1 MKKGLIVTLGL
12 MTVVFL
18 AACEKQ
24 PSNVDVVDNPDIV
37 VNVNWEDGG
46 ENIENGEIEN
56 IDNID
61 NGEINFVENGGVDN
75 WEVDNWEA
83 NIVETYAKT
92 SLTVDDLNEID
103 SVLFPIWYNYQV
115 YDSQTWD
122 PKDQWEYV
130 YPEDI
135 SHTLLLPIHA
145 TMANREIVSSAIEDG
160 MIYTLANVELQDWS
174 VAMVLYINNPT
185 TLEYL
190 SASVNTDSEV
200 TLYGFN
206 Y

>member
-1 MKKGLIVTLGL
+1 MLGL
-12 MTVVFL
+12 MTVMFL

-24 PSNVDVVDNPDIV
+24 PGNVNVENNPNEVVDVNLE
-37 VNVNWEDGG
+37 NGG
-46 ENIENGEIEN
+46 EGVDNGEIEN
-56 IDNID
+56 
-61 NGEINFVENGGVDN
+61 FDN
-75 WEVDNWEA
+75 WEVDMNGGDEQ
-83 NIVETYAKT
+83 VYAKT
-92 SLTVDDLNEID
+92 SLTVEDLNEID
-103 SVLFPIWYNYQV
+103 SVLFPAWYNYQV

-130 YPEDI
+130 YPEDV

-145 TMANREIVSSAIEDG
+145 TMANREIISSSIEDWN
-160 MIYTLANVELQDWS
+160 IYTLANVELQDGTT
-174 VAMVLYINNPT
+174 AMVLYINSPV

-200 TLYGFN
+200 ILYGFN

>member
-1 MKKGLIVTLGL
+1 MLGL

-24 PSNVDVVDNPDIV
+24 PSNVDVRDNSDVVVD
-37 VNVNWEDGG
+37 VNWEDGRENVDNPEVENVDNWEDSG
-46 ENIENGEIEN
+46 ENV
-56 IDNID
+56 DNP
-61 NGEINFVENGGVDN
+61 EVENVDN
-75 WEVDNWEA
+75 WEVESTE
-83 NIVETYAKT
+83 VYAKT
-92 SLTVDDLNEID
+92 SLTNDDLNEID
-103 SVLFPIWYNYQV
+103 SVLFPLWYNYQV

-135 SHTLLLPIHA
+135 DHSLLLPIHA

-160 MIYTLANVELQDWS
+160 MIYTLANVELQDGTT
-174 VAMVLYINNPT
+174 VMVLYINNPV

-190 SASVNTDSEV
+190 SASVNTDTEV

>member
-1 MKKGLIVTLGL
+1 MLGL
-12 MTVVFL
+12 MTVLFL

-24 PSNVDVVDNPDIV
+24 PVHEVVDNPDV
-37 VNVNWEDGG
+37 VADVNLENGG
-46 ENIENGEIEN
+46 ENIENGEVEDINNWENNDVEVINNEGIEN
-56 IDNID
+56 N
-61 NGEINFVENGGVDN
+61 N
-75 WEVDNWEA
+75 WEIDA
-83 NIVETYAKT
+83 VETYAKT
-92 SLTVDDLNEID
+92 SLTAEDLNEID
-103 SVLFPIWYNYQV
+103 SVLFPAGYNYQV

-135 SHTLLLPIHA
+135 DHSLLLPIHA
-145 TMANREIVSSAIEDG
+145 TMANREIVSSWIEDG
-160 MIYTLANVELQDWS
+160 MIYTLTNVELQDGT
-174 VAMVLYINNPT
+174 VAMVLYINNPV

-190 SASVNTDSEV
+190 SASVNTEKEV

>member
-1 MKKGLIVTLGL
+1 MLGL
-12 MTVVFL
+12 LTVVFL
-18 AACEKQ
+18 TACEKQ
-24 PSNVDVVDNPDIV
+24 SSNGEVLDNPDVV

-46 ENIENGEIEN
+46 ENNFIDNWEIENVDNGEIEFLENWEIEN
-56 IDNID
+56 IDN
-61 NGEINFVENGGVDN
+61 GEVNV
-75 WEVDNWEA
+75 A
-83 NIVETYAKT
+83 ETYAKT

-103 SVLFPIWYNYQV
+103 SVLFPVGYNYQV

-122 PKDQWEYV
+122 PKNQWEYV

-135 SHTLLLPIHA
+135 DHSLLLPIHA

-160 MIYTLANVELQDWS
+160 MIYTLANVELQDWT